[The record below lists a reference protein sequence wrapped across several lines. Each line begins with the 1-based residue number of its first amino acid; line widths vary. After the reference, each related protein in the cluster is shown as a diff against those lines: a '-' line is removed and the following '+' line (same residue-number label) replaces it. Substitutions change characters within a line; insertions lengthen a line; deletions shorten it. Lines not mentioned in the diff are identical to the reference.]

1 MNPST
6 LDPRPPSQRKL
17 VLPGERTTLV
27 LATVASA
34 REQLPG
40 HTEDDVTALIEEGH
54 LLHAWNIGLGQARD
68 IRIWPEC
75 ISHYLRT
82 AGSQPSTI
90 NHQPSTRRYPRTLD
104 QVIAQMLQTNKPYLT
119 SSQLRLLLNC
129 GPTHIL
135 HLVEAG
141 ALSLMPGTT
150 YTRGPQGAALITI
163 QSLKAFFQNRLA

>member
-1 MNPST
+1 MI
-6 LDPRPPSQRKL
+6 
-17 VLPGERTTLV
+17 LPGERTTLV

-40 HTEDDVTALIEEGH
+40 HTEDDITALIEEGH

-68 IRIWPEC
+68 LRIWPEC
-75 ISHYLRT
+75 ITHYSATLGHRKF
-82 AGSQPSTI
+82 
-90 NHQPSTRRYPRTLD
+90 HRTLD

-141 ALSLMPGTT
+141 ALAKMPGTT
-150 YTRGPQGAALITI
+150 YSRGPQGAALITV
-163 QSLKAFFQNRLA
+163 QSLKAFFQTRLA